1 MVASLPVNRLVV
13 HDAPLSVARAF
24 TRADWERLLA
34 DSRLRPGAVSVE
46 WFTPFRYGVGR
57 IK

>member
-1 MVASLPVNRLVV
+1 MAASLPVNRFVV

-24 TRADWERLLA
+24 TVTDWERLLA
-34 DSRLRPGAVSVE
+34 EAGSPGAVSVE